1 MRGILSSIGFVC
13 LLMLAGAQP
22 FTYQGVLKDGGNPA
36 NGAYDFEFRLFTA
49 AGGSQVGSTVV
60 VNDLNVQ
67 NGLFTVELNFGTVW
81 NDPDRFL
88 EIRVRP
94 GASTGAFTTLSPRVK
109 INPTP
114 YSFFASQAPWS
125 GLSGMPAGFADGI
138 DNDTTYTAGAG
149 LQLTGT
155 TFSIATGG
163 VSTSLLADLSVTTLK
178 IADGAVTDAKLSST
192 GVAAGTFGSAT
203 QVAQFTVNAQGR
215 ITAASNVTISGV
227 SPGGAAGGDLT
238 GTYPNPTIAA
248 NAVNSAKIAD
258 GAVATADLADNAVN
272 NAKLANDT
280 ASLSK
285 VSGGVLRSANSRIG
299 INTSGPLAQLHVL
312 APQGFTDDLLRVSIV
327 QTGIFSPFV
336 VTSSGNVGVG
346 TETPQAWLHVSQ
358 GVSGASWPVGST
370 GLAVEDNSN
379 VYIRVLT
386 PNANE
391 SGILFG
397 NPSHSAAGGIVYN
410 SGTANGFQF
419 RTNGNITRMVLTD
432 TGRVGIGTPTPPAQ
446 LTVDGALS
454 VDPLRV
460 RTEDSS
466 GNATTRLI
474 VTAAGNVGIGTTAP
488 DQRLVVNGTAK
499 VDALQIV
506 GGDVAEKF
514 PVLGEVEPGMVV
526 EIDPDNPGH
535 LRKARGAY
543 NKRVVGVVSGANN
556 LPAGAILGH
565 LEGSESHTPIAI
577 SGRVWVYADATKCAI
592 EPGDLLTT
600 AEKPGYAMK
609 ARDPRKSH
617 GAILGK
623 AMTRLEKGKTGLVLV
638 VVNLQ

>member
-1 MRGILSSIGFVC
+1 MMRGLLWSFGTAC
-13 LLMLAGAQP
+13 LLSYAGAQQP
-22 FTYQGVLKDGGNPA
+22 FTYQGFLKDGSNPA

-49 AGGSQVGSTVV
+49 ASGGSQVGSTVPI
-60 VNDLNVQ
+60 NDLNVQ
-67 NGLFTVELNFGTVW
+67 NGLFTAELNFGTVW
-81 NDPDRFL
+81 NGLDRFL

-109 INPTP
+109 VNPTP
-114 YSFFASQAPWS
+114 YSHFALLAPWS
-125 GLSGMPAGFADGI
+125 GLSGVPTGFADGI

-149 LQLTGT
+149 LQLSGT

-163 VSTSLLADLSVTTLK
+163 VLTSM
-178 IADGAVTDAKLSST
+178 
-192 GVAAGTFGSAT
+192 
-203 QVAQFTVNAQGR
+203 
-215 ITAASNVTISGV
+215 
-227 SPGGAAGGDLT
+227 
-238 GTYPNPTIAA
+238 
-248 NAVNSAKIAD
+248 
-258 GAVATADLADNAVN
+258 LADNAVN
-272 NAKLANDT
+272 NAKLANDA

-285 VSGGVLRSANSRIG
+285 VSGNLMHSIGTRIG
-299 INTSGPLAQLHVL
+299 IGISAPEATLHVFR
-312 APQGFTDDLLRVSIV
+312 ASA
-327 QTGIFSPFV
+327 
-336 VTSSGNVGVG
+336 G
-346 TETPQAWLHVSQ
+346 TITANPNA
-358 GVSGASWPVGST
+358 
-370 GLAVEDNSN
+370 
-379 VYIRVLT
+379 VLT
-386 PNANE
+386 VENSANAYINLLTPSANE

-397 NPSHSAAGGIVYN
+397 NPSRAEAGGIVYN

-446 LTVDGALS
+446 LTVDGAFN

-499 VDALQIV
+499 VDVLQIV
-506 GGDVAEKF
+506 GADVAEKF
-514 PVLGEVEPGMVV
+514 PVLGDAEPGMVV
-526 EIDPDNPGH
+526 EIDPNNPGH

-543 NKRVVGVVSGANN
+543 NRRVVGVVSGANN

-609 ARDPRKSH
+609 AHDPRKSH

-623 AMTRLEKGKTGLVLV
+623 AMTRLEKGKTGMVLV

>member
-1 MRGILSSIGFVC
+1 MMRGLLWSFGTAC
-13 LLMLAGAQP
+13 LLSYAGAQQP
-22 FTYQGVLKDGGNPA
+22 FTYQGFLKDGGNPA

-49 AGGSQVGSTVV
+49 ASGGSQVGSTVPI
-60 VNDLNVQ
+60 NDLNVQ
-67 NGLFTVELNFGTVW
+67 NGLFTVELNFGIVW
-81 NDPDRFL
+81 SGPDRFL

-109 INPTP
+109 VNPTP
-114 YSFFASQAPWS
+114 YSHFALLAPWS
-125 GLSGMPAGFADGI
+125 GLSGVPAGFADGI
-138 DNDTTYTAGAG
+138 DNDTLYSAGAG
-149 LQLTGT
+149 LQLSGT

-163 VSTSLLADLSVTTLK
+163 VSTSM
-178 IADGAVTDAKLSST
+178 
-192 GVAAGTFGSAT
+192 
-203 QVAQFTVNAQGR
+203 
-215 ITAASNVTISGV
+215 
-227 SPGGAAGGDLT
+227 
-238 GTYPNPTIAA
+238 
-248 NAVNSAKIAD
+248 
-258 GAVATADLADNAVN
+258 LADNAVN
-272 NAKLANDT
+272 NAKLANDA

-285 VSGGVLRSANSRIG
+285 VSGNLMHSTGTRIG
-299 INTSGPLAQLHVL
+299 IGTTAPTTNLHVFRG
-312 APQGFTDDLLRVSIV
+312 A
-327 QTGIFSPFV
+327 
-336 VTSSGNVGVG
+336 
-346 TETPQAWLHVSQ
+346 
-358 GVSGASWPVGST
+358 SGATPSSASVIVAEHS
-370 GLAVEDNSN
+370 ANA
-379 VYIRVLT
+379 YINLLT

-397 NPSHSAAGGIVYN
+397 NPSNSAAGGIVYN
-410 SGTANGFQF
+410 SGNANGLQF
-419 RTNGNITRMVLTD
+419 RTNGNFTRMVITDVGRVGIGTLTPPAQLTVD
-432 TGRVGIGTPTPPAQ
+432 GALNVDPLRVRTEDSGGVATTRLVVTAAGRVGIGTPTPPAQ
-446 LTVDGALS
+446 LTVDGALN

-466 GNATTRLI
+466 GNAIARLV

-499 VDALQIV
+499 VDVLQIV
-506 GGDVAEKF
+506 GADVAEKF
-514 PVLGEVEPGMVV
+514 PGLGDAEPGMVV

-543 NKRVVGVVSGANN
+543 NRRVVGVVSGANK

-577 SGRVWVYADATKCAI
+577 SGRVWVYADATKHAI